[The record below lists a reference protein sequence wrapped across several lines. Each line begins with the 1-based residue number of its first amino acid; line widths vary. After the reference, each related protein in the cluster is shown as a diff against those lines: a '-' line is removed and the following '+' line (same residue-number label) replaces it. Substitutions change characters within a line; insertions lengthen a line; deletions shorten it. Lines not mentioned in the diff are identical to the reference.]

1 MSDTATYVQVEGCDA
16 VETADGMVVY
26 QTEIEKVHYL
36 NPTAAIVFELCD
48 SRQTADAM
56 ARFLQTMFEL
66 TEAPAA
72 EVADCI
78 RDLIGEGLIRAC
90 PT

>member
-1 MSDTATYVQVEGCDA
+1 MQDNATFIHVEGCEA

-48 SRQTADAM
+48 GHQSKSVIAG
-56 ARFLQTMFEL
+56 FLQTTFEL
-66 TEAPAA
+66 PEAPTK
-72 EVADCI
+72 EVNTCI
-78 RDLIGEGLIRAC
+78 QNLLDEGVIRAC
-90 PT
+90 PV